1 MAEEEVQARDGQALG
16 PEGGPQERRSKVAT
30 WALGLLLS
38 LALLWLLY
46 RTMWVTMPVVAAF
59 FIAVGVWPVVS
70 EIQKRVP
77 ARFDWLGYLAAM
89 ALILLLLAL
98 FFLGIWYAATTV
110 AGQWPQYE
118 DELQKS
124 WQQLSRW
131 LGEGTGDEAGQNV
144 LSEIEPQSAL
154 AFVSDYALTV
164 VRSIWEVV
172 ALLVLIFFLVLLMLI
187 EGRSWHEKLIEA
199 TSPEKTAEWLQVV
212 EGVGRR
218 FRRYL
223 AVRGLVGLLS
233 GGLYAGWL
241 WIWGIDFIVVW
252 FLLAALL
259 SFLPTIGSVIA
270 GGLAAAFA
278 FLQLDPGTAAI
289 VAIGVLAIEQ
299 VTGNY
304 VDPRLQGRQLSVS
317 PLISLFML
325 LVWGWIW
332 GVAGALLALPI
343 TVLLMIVFARFP
355 PLVPLALLL
364 SGETSRKDLF
374 EAVEAD

>member
-77 ARFDWLGYLAAM
+77 AQFDWLGYLAAM

-304 VDPRLQGRQLSVS
+304 IDPRLQGRQLSVS

>member
-1 MAEEEVQARDGQALG
+1 MADEEVQARDGQALG

>member
-77 ARFDWLGYLAAM
+77 ARFGWLGYLAAM